1 MSWHL
6 APSLVN
12 LRDELNK
19 MYPNRPKTS
28 DGTIGN
34 AAHKAT
40 KSDHNPNSRGSVNAF
55 DITYPGV
62 NFRSFLAAA
71 KKHPSTNYVIFN
83 RKIYSRSNG
92 WVAKAYKGASPH
104 LEHIHIS
111 ILQTKSAENSTVK
124 WFPKPA
130 KISYL
135 KYPGKDAFKLG
146 AKNAGVKI
154 VQKAV
159 GNKVTGV
166 MSKEDIAKVKRFQRL
181 RPKLWPADGI
191 IGPKTY
197 AALLEIYKKK

>member
-1 MSWHL
+1 MAWHL

-34 AAHKAT
+34 ASHKAT

-62 NFRSFLAAA
+62 NFRSFMAAA

-92 WVAKAYKGASPH
+92 WVARSYTGVSPH

-111 ILQTKSAENSTVK
+111 ILQTKTAENSQVK

-130 KISYL
+130 KITYA
-135 KYPGKDAFKLG
+135 KYPGKDAFKVG
-146 AKNAGVKI
+146 ATNSAVKI
-154 VQKAV
+154 IQKAV
-159 GNKVTGV
+159 GNPVTGTMTKSDV
-166 MSKEDIAKVKRFQRL
+166 AKVKRYQL
-181 RPKLWPADGI
+181 THPKLWPADGI
-191 IGPKTY
+191 VGPKTY
-197 AALLEIYKKK
+197 AALLAIYKKK